1 MWLSMMYPRLEL
13 LRELL
18 AEDGSIWVSI
28 DDNEAHYLKVVL
40 DEVFGRRNFILDIS
54 WQKRDGAPNDRTI
67 ASVHE
72 HVLVWGKA
80 ARQGKESKK
89 TVAEQGFNLMPRSEK
104 ANAQYR
110 IFEEPDG
117 PDINGA
123 FRKIDTTANGKGG
136 RHVDSLVYPIRNPYT
151 GEDVW
156 PRKGTCWRHKKDE
169 MQRLQDEG
177 RLYWGVKGTA
187 KTPMR
192 KLYLSEAK
200 QGMTT
205 PSIWAG
211 LALNQHASRE
221 IELLFGEKAA
231 FETPKP
237 EHLIQRVL
245 HIATNPGD
253 LVLDSFL
260 GSGTTAAVAHKMGR
274 RWIGIEMGEH
284 AVTHCQPRL
293 AQVVAGEQGGISK
306 AVGWQG
312 GGGFRFYR
320 LGATAFDA
328 DGHIHADI
336 DFATLASYVWFL
348 ETGAPRPTTAAK
360 SPLLGVHAGTAYY
373 LLYNGILGDRR
384 PQGGNVLTGPV
395 LAGLPPHDGP
405 RIVYGESTRLGP
417 QRLTAEGI
425 TFKQIPYDVRS
436 R

>member
-1 MWLSMMYPRLEL
+1 MMYPRLEL